1 LIDGALITSILIF
14 VGLMLLSQSIYSLI
28 SYRDRR
34 RNLIGKIKGNPQGSR
49 VVESVP
55 ADDTKDGFL
64 RRSTIGVISSLGRR
78 MRSAE
83 EREPTHM
90 RKILWQAGYRRR
102 NALSIFLGSKI
113 LMIILMIAGFSTM
126 RLFIIRT
133 IPTEQLIAIYI
144 VAAVVGFYLPDIWI
158 RIKLIKR
165 RAKFMDGF
173 PDAIDLM
180 VVCVDAGMGLDAA
193 IQRVGEEMEMGNK
206 VVNEEFRLVG
216 LELRAGKQRRDA
228 LRNLADRAGSEDVSS
243 LVTLLI
249 ETDRFGT
256 SVAQALRV
264 HSESI
269 RTKRHQRAEELAA
282 KLPVKLIFPLIFFIL
297 PALMVTILG
306 PAAIRIY
313 RIILKSY

>member
-1 LIDGALITSILIF
+1 MVISVLIF
-14 VGLMLLSQSIYSLI
+14 VGLMLLSQGIYYLMEYRHRRANLVRKI
-28 SYRDRR
+28 S
-34 RNLIGKIKGNPQGSR
+34 GNPRGA
-49 VVESVP
+49 ETSVP
-55 ADDTKDGFL
+55 VDDEEDGFL
-64 RRSTIGVISSLGRR
+64 KKSTIGVISSLGRR
-78 MRSAE
+78 MRTKE
-83 EREPTHM
+83 EREPIHM

-102 NALSIFLGSKI
+102 NALSIFLGVKI
-113 LMIILMIAGFSTM
+113 LMVILMIAGFSVV
-126 RLFIIRT
+126 RLFIIKT
-133 IPTEQLIAIYI
+133 IPAAQLMIIYV
-144 VAAVVGFYLPDIWI
+144 VAALAGFYLPGIWI
-158 RIKLIKR
+158 RIRLLRR

-206 VVNEEFRLVG
+206 VVSEEFKLVG

-264 HSESI
+264 HSDSI
-269 RTKRHQRAEELAA
+269 RTKRHQKAEELAA

-313 RIILKSY
+313 RVILKSY